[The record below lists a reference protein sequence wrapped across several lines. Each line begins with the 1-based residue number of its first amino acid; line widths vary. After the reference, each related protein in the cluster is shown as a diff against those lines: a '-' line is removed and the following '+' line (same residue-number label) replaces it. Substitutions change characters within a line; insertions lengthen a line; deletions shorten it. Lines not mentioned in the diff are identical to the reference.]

1 MRRGSGFEAVGLFVA
16 LPSAEESL
24 SFQSLL
30 PRPVRTGQRWNAASG
45 PYSSRGSLVV
55 KMRVKMMGMTTCMAI
70 LPDVCLCTM

>member
-45 PYSSRGSLVV
+45 ALRQQGQPGGEDEGEDDGDDDMYGYF
-55 KMRVKMMGMTTCMAI
+55 A
-70 LPDVCLCTM
+70 